1 MQSDNVFNVLILI
14 IELFVVV
21 DRSRV
26 GEANVPQGYVIQC
39 IINTT
44 LDFDVIAT
52 KE

>member
-1 MQSDNVFNVLILI
+1 MSLVS
-14 IELFVVV
+14 V

-39 IINTT
+39 IINT

>member
-1 MQSDNVFNVLILI
+1 MFVL
-14 IELFVVV
+14 VV
-21 DRSRV
+21 RSRV

-52 KE
+52 KD